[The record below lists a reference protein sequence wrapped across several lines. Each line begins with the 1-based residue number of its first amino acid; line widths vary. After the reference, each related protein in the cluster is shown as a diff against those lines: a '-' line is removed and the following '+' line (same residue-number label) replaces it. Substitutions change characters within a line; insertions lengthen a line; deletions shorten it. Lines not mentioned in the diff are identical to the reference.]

1 MSWLDELRDPWG
13 LLVAAGS
20 GGMAWAVTGDNVAA
34 GVATAGVVFGV
45 KVVSG
50 LLFRDRR
57 PPRTAVELK
66 VTRGSPEEAW
76 LNRCE
81 RAAKSLREVTESAS
95 PGPVAYRLHT
105 VVAEAAVTVKDMRR
119 IAGQTSAVTAAM
131 HRIDLPLLQRDRAEL
146 ERVVDSGNVAA
157 HADATRSLASVDS
170 QLAVHQRLYT
180 TASEMLRRMQSG
192 TIAMETLLAH
202 VAELVTMSDS
212 TPDGVDSLGQL
223 DVLVADLEGLRLGLE
238 ETEEMTRRALGAYDA
253 APAPVFRKDDRTARD
268 RGRAGPLEGGS

>member
-1 MSWLDELRDPWG
+1 MSLLDELRDPWG

-20 GGMAWAVTGDNVAA
+20 GGFAWATGLDALPAA
-34 GVATAGVVFGV
+34 AIGGVVLAV

-50 LLFRDRR
+50 VLSSGRR
-57 PPRTAVELK
+57 ERGGAAVELK
-66 VTRGSPEEAW
+66 ITQGSPEEAW
-76 LNRCE
+76 LRRCE
-81 RAAKSLREVTESAS
+81 RAAASLRDVAESAN
-95 PGPVAYRLHT
+95 PGPVAYRLQT
-105 VVAEAAVTVKDMRR
+105 VVGEAAATVQDMRR

-131 HRIDLPLLQRDRAEL
+131 HRIDLPTLQRDRASL
-146 ERVVDSGNVAA
+146 QRVLDSGNAA
-157 HADATRSLASVDS
+157 THDDARRSLASVDS
-170 QLAVHQRLYT
+170 QLAVHQRLYG
-180 TASEMLRRMQSG
+180 TASEMLVRMQSG

-202 VAELVTMSDS
+202 VAELVTMSGA

-238 ETEEMTRRALGAYDA
+238 ETEEMTRKALGAYDA